1 MKISLALAPRRKL
14 DRATAWA
21 CVLANQCALP
31 GSGTL
36 TAGRRIG
43 YAQAALALI
52 GFGPMILLSLR
63 MLVAVYHLQQ
73 AAGEFG
79 SFAEIFDEVSLRLR
93 HVPQAWGFYFWIG
106 VPGLCLFTLGW
117 LWALVSSLGILL
129 EAYSVPHS
137 PDLEKIVAE

>member
-1 MKISLALAPRRKL
+1 MKISLALGPRRKL

-43 YAQAALALI
+43 FAQTALALV

-63 MLVAVYHLQQ
+63 VLVAAYHFQQ
-73 AAGEFG
+73 AADEFSSFGE
-79 SFAEIFDEVSLRLR
+79 IIDEVSLRLR
-93 HVPQAWGFYFWIG
+93 HIPQTWGLYFWIG
-106 VPGLCLFTLGW
+106 APGLCLFALGW
-117 LWALVSSLGILL
+117 FWALTSSIAILA
-129 EAYSVPHS
+129 EAYSTPRL
-137 PDLEKIVAE
+137 PPFLR